1 MPLGVSQNLL
11 QLYAKFFKIAKAIA
25 FRWFTEC

>member
-1 MPLGVSQNLL
+1 MPLGVSQNRL
-11 QLYAKFFKIAKAIA
+11 QLYTIFFKTAKAIA